1 MTKLAII
8 VVSYNTR
15 TELEA
20 CLRSIH
26 EPRPTMS
33 HDVVVVDNASLDGSA
48 DAVRSTWPNVRLIEP
63 GENLGYARANN
74 RGIRATASEL
84 ILLLNSDTVVPPG
97 AIDALVRELDAHPRV
112 SVVGPRLVDGEGHPE
127 LSVGSMIS
135 PFNEARQK
143 LRGFMLDRRIPLLSR
158 WVARTLSRRHYPDWV
173 SGACLLAR
181 RADAAGL
188 LDERF
193 FLYGEDVDFCAAV
206 RRRGGRILFVP
217 EIEVVHHRG
226 RSGRTAPARRQAAYR
241 RSQLAF
247 YAKHHPI
254 WTPGLQLY
262 LWVKGQLPE
271 DRLEDPPA
279 DRRG

>member
-8 VVSYNTR
+8 IVNYNTR

-26 EPRPTMS
+26 EPRPVVS

-48 DAVRSTWPNVRLIEP
+48 DAIRSTWPNVHLIEP
-63 GENLGYARANN
+63 GENVGYARANN
-74 RGIRATASEL
+74 RAIRATTTEL
-84 ILLLNSDTVVPPG
+84 VLLLNSDTVVPRG

-112 SVVGPRLVDGEGHPE
+112 SVVGPRLVDSEGHPE
-127 LSVGSMIS
+127 LSVGSMIG

-143 LRGFMLDRRIPLLSR
+143 LRGIVLDRRIPLLSR
-158 WVARTLSRRHYPDWV
+158 WVARPLSRRHDPDWV
-173 SGACLLAR
+173 SGACLLVR
-181 RADAAGL
+181 RADADAAGL

-226 RSGRTAPARRQAAYR
+226 RSDRTAPARRQAAYR

-247 YAKHHPI
+247 YAKHHPF
-254 WTPGLQLY
+254 WTPGLRLY
-262 LWVKGQLPE
+262 LRVKGQLPE
-271 DRLEDPPA
+271 DRPS
-279 DRRG
+279 DRRR